1 MNDQMPMF
9 DDPAPVEQPPKKP
22 RKPMRRKTAKIA
34 APKKLRKLRKLRA
47 IKPIGKNVGD
57 KYPPHVYRLIGTL
70 MNLEIPLRNFV
81 VEVTKALTNERPS

>member
-9 DDPAPVEQPPKKP
+9 EDPAPAEQQPPKKP

-34 APKKLRKLRKLRA
+34 APKKRRKLRA